1 VWKLTFDNH
10 INIIFSPI
18 QRMSEIFHKIFLFI
32 EKNEGKKT
40 EIKEKKNRGVIFQW
54 YEEEPRTRR
63 WWQFHA
69 EQSAEL
75 SSSSRDQKVLPVVPS
90 WVPFSLALAKAPL
103 ARSLARATDPE
114 ILHTAIDWVISIFWK
129 SQILMSWRRISFC
142 VQFIGFF
149 VQTGTGNCNERVS
162 EVSFFPS
169 GGFWFR
175 MLWVWKDMSLLMCFF
190 FFPLILSSCQMT
202 PDSLSFLLN

>member
-1 VWKLTFDNH
+1 MWKLTLENY

-18 QRMSEIFHKIFLFI
+18 QRMPQILPKIFLFRR
-32 EKNEGKKT
+32 KMRGKKKKT
-40 EIKEKKNRGVIFQW
+40 EIKEKKNKGVIFQW

-129 SQILMSWRRISFC
+129 SQILMSWRRIFFC
-142 VQFIGFF
+142 VQFLGIF
-149 VQTGTGNCNERVS
+149 VQPGTGNCNERVS

-175 MLWVWKDMSLLMCFF
+175 MLWVLKDMSLLMCFF
-190 FFPLILSSCQMT
+190 FFFSY
-202 PDSLSFLLN
+202 SFHHAKWLQIH